1 MAATWEHREGDELTL
16 RAYRRAGGVA
26 YALNRSAQAAYYA
39 LTDRQQDVA
48 RLVFTQLT
56 VLTVGGRFERRRCRR
71 TDLCAPGAQIAA
83 DVDAVIEIFSAHRLF
98 TLGQNSVEI
107 SHDVLFQAWK
117 QLRDWLGDDQ
127 LDRALYSQI
136 ATDAFIWD
144 GNGRDPSYLYR
155 PGRLATIDAAS
166 SRWRAAPSRYAPLSA
181 TSTEFLDAARRA
193 ARRSIRGRR
202 AVIAGL
208 LALTVIAISTAGAG
222 VHDAAN
228 ASREHAIALSRQLAV
243 ESLAIDTSDPMTARR
258 LAVAAWSVSHTREAS
273 SVMTA
278 LLTEQQQGGI
288 LAADPSA
295 YPVSGVA
302 FSPDGKLL
310 ASADSDG
317 TVRLWNPAT
326 GREAGAPIH
335 ADSGPGGAVFGVA
348 FSPDGTLLA
357 SADADGTIRL
367 WNPVTG
373 HEVGAPLQ
381 AVARPGRT
389 VSGVAFNPE
398 GRLRPSITGQ
408 AAGAPVQAGS
418 GPGGA
423 VFGVAFSPDGKLLAS
438 ADADGTIR
446 LWNPATGH
454 EVGTPLQA
462 DSSTGYG
469 VLAVAFSPD
478 GTLLA
483 SADADG
489 TIRLWNPATGHEVGT
504 PLQADSSTGY
514 GVLAVAFSP
523 DGNLLAIATSEGI
536 VQLWNPATGL
546 EAGPPPRSRF
556 RLAAE
561 RERVGVQP
569 GRRDGGHR

>member
-302 FSPDGKLL
+302 FSPDGTRL

-408 AAGAPVQAGS
+408 AAGAPVQAAAARGARCSAWRSARTASCWPAPTPTARS
-418 GPGGA
+418 GC
-423 VFGVAFSPDGKLLAS
+423 
-438 ADADGTIR
+438 GTPP
-446 LWNPATGH
+446 PATRSAPRCRRIAAPAMACSRWRSARTARCWPAPTPTARSGC
-454 EVGTPLQA
+454 GTPPPATRSATPLQA
-462 DSSTGYG
+462 ARSQHRLMACSRWRSART
-469 VLAVAFSPD
+469 ATCWPSPPAK
-478 GTLLA
+478 A
-483 SADADG
+483 SCSCG
-489 TIRLWNPATGHEVGT
+489 IRPPGWRPAL
-504 PLQADSSTGY
+504 PSK
-514 GVLAVAFSP
+514 P
-523 DGNLLAIATSEGI
+523 I
-536 VQLWNPATGL
+536 PARCR
-546 EAGPPPRSRF
+546 A
-556 RLAAE
+556 
-561 RERVGVQP
+561 
-569 GRRDGGHR
+569 